1 MTSHKRVAPADDPD
15 VALMKGVAMDIG
27 KEVVAYVERMYPKAI
42 SATSSTF
49 RMSLRNSIYNQIVS
63 AMKLKD
69 PAEIQA
75 WLDARKKHRR
85 EMKRITDRLDETD
98 YEAVRADPA
107 KQTAELEDIRREYW
121 RDENQP
127 PPPIEREG

>member
-15 VALMKGVAMDIG
+15 TALLKGVALDIG
-27 KEVVAYVERMYPKAI
+27 KEVVACVERMYPQAI

-49 RMSLRNSIYNQIVS
+49 RLSLRNAIYNEIVA
-63 AMKLKD
+63 AMKVTD

-75 WLDARKKHRR
+75 RLTARAKHRR
-85 EMKRITDRLDETD
+85 EMRRVQARLNETD

-107 KQTAELEDIRREYW
+107 KQQSECGDIKRDWW
-121 RDENQP
+121 RDENNP
-127 PPPIEREG
+127 SERAGP